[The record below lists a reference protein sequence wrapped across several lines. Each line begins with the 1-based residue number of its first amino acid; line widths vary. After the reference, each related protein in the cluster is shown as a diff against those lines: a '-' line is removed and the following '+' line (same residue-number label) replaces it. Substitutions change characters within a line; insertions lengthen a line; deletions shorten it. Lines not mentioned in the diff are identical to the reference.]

1 MSVQLNPSNQLGFN
15 RPLTQIVR
23 RTLTVTNHND
33 QPVAFKVKT
42 TAPRLYCV
50 RPNSGVIE
58 PGDTVDVAVL
68 LQAMRED
75 PPLSTKCKDKFLV
88 QSMVIPQ
95 DRLNRTPQEMWQFDE
110 DEKQPQIH
118 QQKIKVV
125 YLPAESEVLTEEE
138 IGHASM
144 MTEGESVST
153 CPVRNLGN
161 PLRGFSPSASHNIKT
176 RIDPLALRPRPSQLY
191 LDLTLNKPHLLPVP
205 SLSQPLLQP
214 LLPAAPAL
222 APAPVPAPARTAP
235 SPVPAPAPRPYVPS
249 PTPSPPPREH
259 RPLSPGRDW
268 TEAEEVITHHETIEP
283 LREEKPPTPQVVNI
297 NVVTPSQPPTPGP
310 APAQETANNAAQD
323 AAFAELSQRYSE
335 AQIEINRLRGLLA
348 SIPPAGTLRR
358 RSGGGKVQSEDGSTV
373 LGDDVSEDFIIE
385 QEGSGEQLVVQS
397 EGVPLQLVVLIA
409 LVGLVWYF
417 RDNIFVD

>member
-42 TAPRLYCV
+42 TAPKLYCV

-75 PPLSTKCKDKFLV
+75 PPLATKCKDKFLV
-88 QSMVIPQ
+88 QSMVIPH

-125 YLPAESEVLTEEE
+125 YLPAETEVLTEEE
-138 IGHASM
+138 IGHPSM
-144 MTEGESVST
+144 MTEGESHFTRYEEADRSSRSPPPPVPTFSKSESERT
-153 CPVRNLGN
+153 PPPVR
-161 PLRGFSPSASHNIKT
+161 A
-176 RIDPLALRPRPSQLY
+176 
-191 LDLTLNKPHLLPVP
+191 
-205 SLSQPLLQP
+205 
-214 LLPAAPAL
+214 
-222 APAPVPAPARTAP
+222 VPASSP
-235 SPVPAPAPRPYVPS
+235 SPVPAPAPAPVRAVHSPVPAPAPAPKPHVPS
-249 PTPSPPPREH
+249 PTPSPPPRER
-259 RPLSPGRDW
+259 RPISPGMDY
-268 TEAEEVITHHETIEP
+268 TEAEEVITSSMTIEP

-310 APAQETANNAAQD
+310 APAQETNNNAAQD

-358 RSGGGKVQSEDGSTV
+358 RSGGGRVQSEDGSTV

-409 LVGLVWYF
+409 MGV
-417 RDNIFVD
+417 FVTTYLFF

>member
-75 PPLSTKCKDKFLV
+75 PPLATKCKDKFLV
-88 QSMVIPQ
+88 QSMVIPH
-95 DRLNRTPQEMWQFDE
+95 DRLSRTPQEMWQFDE

-125 YLPAESEVLTEEE
+125 YLPAENEVLTEEE
-138 IGHASM
+138 IGHPSM
-144 MTEGESVST
+144 MTEGESHFTRYEEADRSSRSPPPPVPTASKSKPESERT
-153 CPVRNLGN
+153 PPPVRAT
-161 PLRGFSPSASHNIKT
+161 PVSP
-176 RIDPLALRPRPSQLY
+176 PS
-191 LDLTLNKPHLLPVP
+191 PV
-205 SLSQPLLQP
+205 
-214 LLPAAPAL
+214 
-222 APAPVPAPARTAP
+222 
-235 SPVPAPAPRPYVPS
+235 PVPAPAPVFAPPRTAYSPAPAPPSKPRAPS

-259 RPLSPGRDW
+259 RPISPGMDY
-268 TEAEEVITHHETIEP
+268 TEAEEVITSSMTIEP

-310 APAQETANNAAQD
+310 APVQDPINAAQD
-323 AAFAELSQRYSE
+323 AAFADLNQRYSE

-409 LVGLVWYF
+409 LGV
-417 RDNIFVD
+417 FVTTYLFF

>member
-58 PGDTVDVAVL
+58 PGDTVDVAGYARGPTAINEMQRQVL
-68 LQAMRED
+68 GAEYGH
-75 PPLSTKCKDKFLV
+75 S
-88 QSMVIPQ
+88 Q

-144 MTEGESVST
+144 MTEGESRFTQYQDAVSLT
-153 CPVRNLGN
+153 RHAN
-161 PLRGFSPSASHNIKT
+161 ASH
-176 RIDPLALRPRPSQLY
+176 
-191 LDLTLNKPHLLPVP
+191 LTLLLGSIL
-205 SLSQPLLQP
+205 SLSAPARPIVPRSDSEQTPP
-214 LLPAAPAL
+214 PPRAFPVSAPAPAPAPAAPAL